1 MIKVIIA
8 ASYPHLC
15 RKSLFLG
22 SISLSTI
29 TIPSSLK
36 VIGDEAFGACYMLEG
51 IKIPGTIRKVRKN
64 VFKDCRKL
72 GEISFASISVGSD
85 VMERMKEST
94 ASKIVYED
102 EE

>member
-1 MIKVIIA
+1 M
-8 ASYPHLC
+8 PEEPFWGC
-15 RKSLFLG
+15 
-22 SISLSTI
+22 ISLSTI

-36 VIGDEAFGACYMLEG
+36 IIEDEAFGYCYMLEG
-51 IKIPGTIRKVRKN
+51 IKIPETIREVGKN

-72 GEISFASISVGSD
+72 GEIYFASISVDSD